1 MADDLKPNVQNLMA
15 EPHISGWLRGREV
28 MQIKPPEFAVEGIL
42 PSKSLSLLCGDP
54 GSCKSFIAVDIGLC
68 IATGK
73 PWLGRYPVRQGGV
86 VYVAGEGF
94 SGLGKR
100 LRAWSGYHGYK
111 PEQLDNFMAVDDA
124 VDLRDPD
131 VIERLADQ
139 AQRKFRADPVRL
151 VCFDTLARCTPG
163 AAESWTKHMN
173 QVVANCNRLQV
184 LLGATIL
191 IVHHLDKRG
200 KGPRGSNAL
209 MGAVDMAYR
218 TAKHS
223 SKKMVILTCDKAKD
237 IDEPEPICLDKNEVD
252 IPDLEAT
259 SLVLTLNKED
269 ADGLNG
275 NEVLLLDALRV
286 LTIGP
291 GAPYPDG
298 ASAGAW
304 ARSADDVGIG
314 KTTFYATMKRLVS
327 SGRVQ
332 ALGTPHRPDRRY
344 RLAEPQSLVA

>member
-1 MADDLKPNVQNLMA
+1 MADDLSTNTQNLPTEA
-15 EPHISGWLRGREV
+15 RNSGWLRGGQV
-28 MQIKPPEFAVEGIL
+28 MQIKPPAFAVEGIL
-42 PSKSLSLLCGDP
+42 PSKSMSLLCGHP
-54 GSCKSFIAVDIGLC
+54 GSGKSFIALDMGLC

-73 PWLGRYPVRQGGV
+73 PWLGRYPVQKGGV

-100 LRAWSGYHGYK
+100 LRAWSGYYGYK
-111 PEQLDNFMAVDDA
+111 PDQLDRFMAVDEAMDI
-124 VDLRDPD
+124 RDPD
-131 VIERLADQ
+131 VIMRLAEQ
-139 AQRKFRADPVRL
+139 SQRKFPSDPVRL
-151 VCFDTLARCTPG
+151 ICLDTLARCTPG

-173 QVVANCNRLQV
+173 QVVAGCNRLQV

-191 IVHHLDKRG
+191 IVHHMDKRG

-209 MGAVDMAYR
+209 MGAVDVAYR
-218 TAKHS
+218 TDKHPTKS
-223 SKKMVILTCDKAKD
+223 LVVLTCDKAKD
-237 IDEPEPICLDKNEVD
+237 IEEPQPIRLDKNEID
-252 IPDLEAT
+252 IPEMEAT
-259 SLVLTLNKED
+259 SLVLTLNQQD
-269 ADGLNG
+269 DQDLNQ
-275 NEVLLLDALRV
+275 NEVLLLDALKA
-286 LTIGP
+286 LTIRS
-291 GAPYPDG
+291 GAPYPEG

-314 KTTFYATMKRLVS
+314 KTPFYATMKRLVT